1 MIMILTMIMIH
12 DCDYKYYCDGDSCE
26 CGSEFGYVFLCSH
39 MVTQERKTSTL
50 YREKREGQTAQTT
63 LYREKREGRKE
74 DSPCILELSVPCGVS
89 LAPWTDSKGREHV

>member
-50 YREKREGQTAQTT
+50 YREKREG
-63 LYREKREGRKE
+63 RKE

-89 LAPWTDSKGREHV
+89 LAP